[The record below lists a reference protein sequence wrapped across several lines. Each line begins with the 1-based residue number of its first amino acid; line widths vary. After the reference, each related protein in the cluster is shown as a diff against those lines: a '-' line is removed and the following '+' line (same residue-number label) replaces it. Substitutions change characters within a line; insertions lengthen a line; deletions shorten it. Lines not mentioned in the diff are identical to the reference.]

1 MIVLFVSECER
12 QALKKSR
19 RILNRYARQIGRRT
33 WLTRISQ
40 EGLKDIHAA
49 LRNVS
54 SRQMAVSCHR
64 ICSRSRTEL
73 VWVVGTRRHF
83 DHDGHYAFSSSK
95 RDFLRP
101 PREAAPMERLCAYLA
116 ELAGLFHD
124 LGKDNAFFQNKLW
137 QAITTSERL
146 AIADPVRHELLSL
159 MQAGKL
165 ATLASGVKRLN
176 KVEDTAWLPVFSH
189 LSTLSSLF
197 SSTSALFNE
206 EGGWNVDQSHEKDH
220 QFPLPKPKESNV
232 LLWSW
237 LFLLSSHHRL
247 PFGYWEAG
255 ETAPSLQKQSHI
267 RSVSD
272 GADYEQQLADN
283 LRPAQTLSRPWQ
295 QEVRWFR
302 QVANCAGRINHWLS
316 NHQSLLLEPQWQDAF
331 LRIIIQ
337 FGRTG
342 MMCADH
348 SVSAKDNQKS
358 TYDKKGTLIANT
370 AKISGQTQPGAVLG
384 THLFNVG
391 KQAGS
396 LTRSL
401 WQPNLGMPFIAG
413 EDIPAPMRPDAGE
426 AENSRFI
433 WQDAACKALKSVAK
447 AGADTGFIGFVQAD
461 TGSGKTRACARMM
474 AALGPEVRYTV
485 ALGLRTLTLQTG
497 DSYRKDLELTAQQ
510 VTTLVGESLITRLQA
525 ESEAQGSESRG
536 AWSDEEITVDGD
548 YCDDAL
554 PKALN
559 DMLEGEDKHKQ
570 LLMAPVLVCTA
581 DHITAASDATRG
593 RHLIATMRVMS
604 ADLVL
609 DEVDNYDET
618 ALVALG
624 KLVYL
629 TALSGRRVLLSS
641 ATLTP
646 AISESLFLA
655 YIRGYNAYAK
665 RRGFTEPQVATGWF
679 SQFKALCEVKWFRQS
694 DLSAPD
700 ILYKKFVRRQT
711 AYAQSL
717 VKKMD
722 EEPARRSTK
731 WLTLP
736 KQCGMTELVDGIYEA
751 ARVLHNRFAATDPET
766 GKQLSCGLVRVSR
779 VRHCWEISRILCNQT
794 PDEQWDH
801 QVVCYHARLSSLAR
815 WHTEQWLDTA
825 MNRKNPEAIWQEPV
839 LRKLLDNSSAQ
850 NIMVIVVATPVE
862 EVGRDHDF
870 DWGIFE
876 PSSTRSVVQSAGR
889 IWRHRFT
896 AQRIDNIMLLPAA
909 IDEIINPGQQ
919 KAVYRHPGVESNPD
933 YLLSVH
939 QAENILPKDWT
950 ERLDARHSLIEPST
964 SEAELTYLEHK
975 KQRDYLLSDSPARNR
990 DSERTGYSLTEWSEQ
1005 PLLSSNDRHAYGNPF
1020 RKRERRIL
1028 YWQNQEGYWWHTK
1041 LDAARRPVKGSERVS
1056 AESQINDTDVN
1067 ACRLLLNGLFPAN
1080 EWQEHY
1086 QTLKERA
1093 YADAGDEYAEQ
1104 SLLGFEVR
1112 ENNGQSSIAYHFWLG
1127 AG

>member
-73 VWVVGTRRHF
+73 VWVVGSRRHF

-95 RDFLRP
+95 RDFLRL
-101 PREAAPMERLCAYLA
+101 PREASPMERLCAYLA

-137 QAITTSERL
+137 QAISTSKRL

-159 MQAGKL
+159 MLAGKL
-165 ATLASGVKRLN
+165 ATLASGVKKLN
-176 KVEDTAWLPVFSH
+176 KVEDTNWLPVFSH
-189 LSTLSSLF
+189 LATLSPLF
-197 SSTSALFNE
+197 SSASGLFNE
-206 EGGWNVDQSHEKDH
+206 KDGWSVDQAHEADRP
-220 QFPLPKPKESNV
+220 FPLPKLKESNI

-247 PFGYWEAG
+247 PFGYWETG
-255 ETAPSLQKQSHI
+255 NTAPSPRKQSHI

-272 GADYEQQLADN
+272 DADYEQQLTDN
-283 LRPAQTLSRPWQ
+283 LRPAQTPSRPWQ
-295 QEVRWFR
+295 QEVRWFK
-302 QVANCAGRINHWLS
+302 QVANCAGRINHWLT
-316 NHQSLLLEPQWQDAF
+316 NHQNLLIDPEWQDAF
-331 LRIIIQ
+331 LRTITQ

-348 SVSAKDNQKS
+348 SVSAKDNKQS
-358 TYDKKGTLIANT
+358 SDSEKGTLIANT
-370 AKISGQTQPGAVLG
+370 AKVLGQTKSGAVLG

-391 KQAGS
+391 TQASS

-401 WQPNLGMPFIAG
+401 WQPYLGMPAITS
-413 EDIPAPMRPDAGE
+413 DTIPAPMRPDAGE
-426 AENSRFI
+426 AANSRFI

-447 AGADTGFIGFVQAD
+447 AGMDAGFIGFVQAD

-497 DSYRKDLELTAQQ
+497 DSYRKDLELTAQKL
-510 VTTLVGESLITRLQA
+510 TTLVGESLVTRLQVK
-525 ESEAQGSESRG
+525 SEAQGSESRS
-536 AWSDEEITVDGD
+536 AWSDEEITIDGD
-548 YCDDAL
+548 CCDDAL

-559 DMLEGEDKHKQ
+559 DMLAGEDKHKQ

-581 DHITAASDATRG
+581 DHITAAADATRG
-593 RHLIATMRVMS
+593 RHLIATLRIIS

-624 KLVYL
+624 KLVHL
-629 TALSGRRVLLSS
+629 AALNGRRVLLSS

-655 YIRGYNAYAK
+655 YVRGYNAYAK
-665 RRGFTEPQVATGWF
+665 RRQLAEPQIATGWF
-679 SQFKALCEVKWFRQS
+679 SQFQELCEIKWFRQS
-694 DLSAPD
+694 DLSSPD
-700 ILYKKFVRRQT
+700 ALLKKFVRRQM

-717 VKKMD
+717 VQKMD
-722 EEPARRSTK
+722 EQPARRATE

-736 KQCGMTELVDGIYEA
+736 EQCGMAELVDSIYQA
-751 ARVLHNRFAATDPET
+751 AKVLHNRFAATDPKT

-779 VRHCWEISRILCNQT
+779 VRHCWEISRMLCNRT

-815 WHTEQWLDTA
+815 WHTEQWLDSA
-825 MNRKNPEAIWQEPV
+825 MNRKNPDAIWQEPL
-839 LRKLLDNSSAQ
+839 LRKLLDSSTAQ

-876 PSSTRSVVQSAGR
+876 PSSTRSVVQSGGR
-889 IWRHRFT
+889 VWRHRFS
-896 AQRIDNIMLLPAA
+896 AQRIDNIMLLPAVV
-909 IDEIINPGQQ
+909 DEIINPGQT
-919 KAVYRHPGVESNPD
+919 KAVYRYPGVESDPD

-950 ERLDARHSLIEPST
+950 ERLDARHSLIAPSA
-964 SEAELTYLEHK
+964 SDAQLTYLEHK
-975 KQRDYLLSDSPARNR
+975 KQRDYLLGESPARKR
-990 DSERTGYSLTEWSEQ
+990 DSERAGYSLKEWSEQ
-1005 PLLSSNDRHAYGNPF
+1005 PLLASHDRHAYGNPF
-1020 RKRERRIL
+1020 RQRERRIL
-1028 YWQNQEGYWWHTK
+1028 YWQDQEGYWWHIK
-1041 LDAARRPVKGSERVS
+1041 LDVARRPIKGSDRVS
-1056 AESQINDTDVN
+1056 ARSQIDDAEVYVD
-1067 ACRLLLNGLFPAN
+1067 RLLLNRLFSAS
-1080 EWQEHY
+1080 EWPEQY
-1086 QTLKERA
+1086 QTLKARA
-1093 YADAGDEYAEQ
+1093 YADTSDEYAEQ

-1112 ENNGQSSIAYHFWLG
+1112 EGNGQSPIAYHFWLG

>member
-73 VWVVGTRRHF
+73 VWVVGSRRHF

-101 PREAAPMERLCAYLA
+101 LREAAPMERLCAYLA

-137 QAITTSERL
+137 QAITTSKSL

-159 MQAGKL
+159 MLVGKL

-176 KVEDTAWLPVFSH
+176 KVEDTTWLPAFGH

-197 SSTSALFNE
+197 SSTSELFNK
-206 EGGWNVDQSHEKDH
+206 EGGWNVDQTHKQDEA
-220 QFPLPKPKESNV
+220 FPLPKLKDNNI

-247 PFGYWEAG
+247 PFGYWQAG
-255 ETAPSLQKQSHI
+255 NATPSPKKQSHI
-267 RSVSD
+267 RSASD
-272 GADYEQQLADN
+272 ADYKQHMTDN
-283 LRPAQTLSRPWQ
+283 LRPAQTSSRPWQ
-295 QEVRWFR
+295 QEVRWFK
-302 QVANCAGRINHWLS
+302 QVANCAQRINHWFT
-316 NHQSLLLEPQWQDAF
+316 NHQSQLLDPEWREAF
-331 LRIIIQ
+331 LHTIIQ

-348 SVSAKDNQKS
+348 SVSAKDNKQS
-358 TYDKKGTLIANT
+358 TNSQKGTLIANT
-370 AKISGQTQPGAVLG
+370 AKVLGQIKSGAVLG

-391 KQAGS
+391 KQANS

-401 WQPNLGMPFIAG
+401 WQPYLGMPAITS
-413 EDIPAPMRPDAGE
+413 EDIPAPMRADAEE

-433 WQDAACKALKSVAK
+433 WQDAACMALKSVAK
-447 AGADTGFIGFVQAD
+447 AGADAGFIGFVQAD
-461 TGSGKTRACARMM
+461 TGTGKTRACARMM

-497 DSYRKDLELTAQQ
+497 ASYRKDLELTAQQ
-510 VTTLVGESLITRLQA
+510 VTTLVGESLITRLQ
-525 ESEAQGSESRG
+525 EQSEAQGSESRG
-536 AWSDEEITVDGD
+536 AWSDEEITIDGD
-548 YCDDAL
+548 CCDDAL

-559 DMLEGEDKHKQ
+559 DMLEGESKHKQ

-593 RHLIATMRVMS
+593 RHLIATLRVMS

-665 RRGFTEPQVATGWF
+665 RRGLTEPQVATGWF
-679 SQFKALCEVKWFRQS
+679 SQFKELCEVKWFRQS

-700 ILYKKFVRRQT
+700 TLCKKFARRQNT
-711 AYAQSL
+711 YARSL
-717 VKKMD
+717 VQKMD
-722 EEPARRSTK
+722 EGPARRSIG
-731 WLTLP
+731 WLKLP
-736 KQCGMTELVDGIYEA
+736 EQCSLTGLADGIYHA
-751 ARVLHNRFAATDPET
+751 AKILHNRFAATDPKT

-779 VRHCWEISRILCNQT
+779 VRHCWEISSMLCEQT
-794 PDEQWDH
+794 PDDGWDH

-815 WHTEQWLDTA
+815 WHTEQWLDSA
-825 MNRKNPEAIWQEPV
+825 MNRKNPDAIWEEPL
-839 LRKLLDNSSAQ
+839 LRKLLDNSTVQ

-876 PSSTRSVVQSAGR
+876 PSSTRSVIQSGGR
-889 IWRHRFT
+889 IWRHRFS

-909 IDEIINPGQQ
+909 IDEIINPGQK
-919 KAVYRHPGVESNPD
+919 KAVYRRPGVESDPD

-950 ERLDARHSLIEPST
+950 ERLDARHSLIAPSA
-964 SEAELTYLEHK
+964 SDVELTYLEHK
-975 KQRDYLLSDSPARNR
+975 KQRDYLLGESPARKR
-990 DSERTGYSLTEWSEQ
+990 DNEKTGYSLTEWSEQ
-1005 PLLSSNDRHAYGNPF
+1005 PLLGSHDRHAYGNPF
-1020 RKRERRIL
+1020 RNREKRIL
-1028 YWQNQEGYWWHTK
+1028 YWQDQEGYWWHTK
-1041 LDAARRPVKGSERVS
+1041 LDAARRPLKGSDRVS
-1056 AESQINDTDVN
+1056 ADSQINDADVH
-1067 ACRLLLNGLFPAN
+1067 ACHLLLNRLFPAN

-1112 ENNGQSSIAYHFWLG
+1112 ENNGQNPIVYHFWLG